1 MFSGDQ
7 WQEMGNNKPSGNN
20 LQSDNIKQFRKIL
33 MQKKKYKVLC
43 QPYHSIKPK
52 YKAPLKL
59 NFLSFNQVFFAHGE
73 FMWISEFLVQGC
85 RWHHMNCHK

>member
-33 MQKKKYKVLC
+33 MQKKK
-43 QPYHSIKPK
+43 I
-52 YKAPLKL
+52 
-59 NFLSFNQVFFAHGE
+59 
-73 FMWISEFLVQGC
+73 QGAVSTLPQ
-85 RWHHMNCHK
+85 HQAEI